1 MNFQSPI
8 VPVDVSSL
16 ARLPIH
22 REVTVK
28 ERDPKTKLY
37 CEARIR
43 RLSRRRA
50 TLRLRDWPG
59 RLFDIEVDIVRAVAQ
74 LRSGAIR
81 GVPGVEYLTAGVFKT
96 CMTLLEHREFE

>member
-1 MNFQSPI
+1 MNDQSPI
-8 VPVDVSSL
+8 VPVDVSQL

-22 REVTVK
+22 RDVTIK

-59 RLFDIEVDIVRAVAQ
+59 HLFDVEVDIVRAVAQ
-74 LRSGAIR
+74 LRTGSA
-81 GVPGVEYLTAGVFKT
+81 PGLPEDVYLTACVFKT
-96 CMTLLEHREFE
+96 CMTLLDHREFD